1 MKSFTELKQRIFES
15 GEHTF
20 GGGFGNSFY
29 HDGAR
34 SAYKDYGKGTFDLCS
49 DDNLNRVNSFLHAF
63 FNRDFPDYG
72 TQLGVLKTKLNL
84 IGLDFDYDKNTKLRE
99 GSNNFELN
107 RFGGTFGKNL
117 DTPFEEFERTNGFE
131 KGVSYR
137 LNLDV
142 NRGRNGLYRIESE
155 IVRQAD
161 GDGELDT

>member
-1 MKSFTELKQRIFES
+1 MRSFKELKQKIYES

-34 SAYKDYGKGTFDLCS
+34 SAYKDYGKGTFELGC
-49 DDNLNRVNSFLHAF
+49 DDNLNRVNSFLKAYF
-63 FNRDFPDYG
+63 GRDFVDYG
-72 TQLGVLKTKLNL
+72 VQLGPLKTKLNL

-99 GSNNFELN
+99 GSNSFELN

-117 DTPFEEFERTNGFE
+117 DTPFDEFERTNGFE
-131 KGVSYR
+131 DGVAYK

-142 NRGRNGLYRIESE
+142 ARGQNGLYRIESE

-161 GDGELDT
+161 GDEDYGT